1 MLKVSVSMMKKL
13 SQLGLAS
20 LPEDTI
26 RMSPTK
32 NQGVKLEL
40 DAPSM
45 YRKTYNKGDMMVFGT
60 YLADFCDSI
69 ILEYILL

>member
-40 DAPSM
+40 DAPSN
-45 YRKTYNKGDMMVFGT
+45 YIIKDVVTAL
-60 YLADFCDSI
+60 LA
-69 ILEYILL
+69 